1 MIIPDASRLNSFIC
15 DSFSLYVKTHISDK
29 LRFSF
34 ELDIFSY
41 FLYHYRNVWD
51 YDLSNVFQRNYKKYF
66 ILCRKILPTLSTCN
80 RILTRVNIIKVQSTL
95 PPLRSSLPDI
105 LIAPLFIKLNLRF
118 KPNLPIK
125 VWLSWQ
131 IHPLLFCRKS

>member
-41 FLYHYRNVWD
+41 FLYITIEKFEI
-51 YDLSNVFQRNYKKYF
+51 YDLSDVSFF
-66 ILCRKILPTLSTCN
+66 ISMQKEQTLQNFKNPNFYS
-80 RILTRVNIIKVQSTL
+80 IV
-95 PPLRSSLPDI
+95 I
-105 LIAPLFIKLNLRF
+105 LIVAIYLI
-118 KPNLPIK
+118 
-125 VWLSWQ
+125 
-131 IHPLLFCRKS
+131 